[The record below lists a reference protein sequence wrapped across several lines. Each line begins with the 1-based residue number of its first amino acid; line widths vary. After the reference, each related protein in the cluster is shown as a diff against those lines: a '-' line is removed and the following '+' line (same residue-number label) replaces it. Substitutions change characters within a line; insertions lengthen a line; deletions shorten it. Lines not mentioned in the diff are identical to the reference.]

1 MTKQAW
7 WQESLAEFNFKFEYK
22 VGKSN
27 QVANAL
33 SRKGEYAALCM
44 LAHINS
50 SKIDG
55 SMRDIIKEHLHKDPS
70 AKVVVELAKAGK
82 TQQFWVEGDLLMTK
96 GNRLYVPRTG
106 ELRKKLIQEC
116 HDTLWAGHPGWQ
128 RTYALIKKG
137 YFWPNMR
144 DDIMQYTKTCLICQQ
159 DKVEK
164 AKVSGLLEPL
174 PVPTRPWES
183 VSLDFITHLPKVGEY
198 DAILVIVD
206 RFSKYATFVPTPK
219 LCSAE
224 LTAQLFFKHVV
235 KLWGILSS
243 IISDRDGRFIGTFW
257 TELFVFLGTTLNISS
272 SYRWTDGTVQ
282 LLARRILTSLRQR
295 SPEEL
300 DTTARCRPI
309 LFQLSNEFVYGKEP
323 LRNCKWTTA
332 DLAPYY

>member
-1 MTKQAW
+1 MGSQFVVKTDNSVICHFFDQPKLMTKQAW

-70 AKVVVELAKAGK
+70 AKVVVKLAKPGK
-82 TQQFWVEGDLLMTK
+82 TRQFWVEGDLLMIK
-96 GNRLYVPRTG
+96 GNRLYVLRTG
-106 ELRKKLIQEC
+106 ELRQELIQKC
-116 HDTLWAGHPGWQ
+116 HDTLWVGHPGWQ
-128 RTYALIKKG
+128 RTYALIKRG
-137 YFWPNMR
+137 YFWSNMR
-144 DDIMQYTKTCLICQQ
+144 DDIMQYTKTCLIYQQ

-164 AKVSGLLEPL
+164 AKASGLLEPL

-183 VSLDFITHLPKVGEY
+183 VPLDFITHLPKVGEY

-219 LCSAE
+219 L
-224 LTAQLFFKHVV
+224 F
-235 KLWGILSS
+235 
-243 IISDRDGRFIGTFW
+243 D
-257 TELFVFLGTTLNISS
+257 
-272 SYRWTDGTVQ
+272 
-282 LLARRILTSLRQR
+282 
-295 SPEEL
+295 
-300 DTTARCRPI
+300 
-309 LFQLSNEFVYGKEP
+309 
-323 LRNCKWTTA
+323 
-332 DLAPYY
+332 